1 MSPPCHACAPRNLL
15 LRRAKCSS
23 WNRFILSFFLSLL
36 SLLLAKSLSSRPR
49 GLVPDLFSPSTH
61 PPCVPYSLNPQS
73 QRARGA
79 SLSQLLLS
87 FVGLSQFAEEDNS
100 GRGGARPLTSAG
112 RKEGD
117 RSRQAGE
124 GRRRF
129 ARPQPATIRSSFPLL
144 GYPEFT
150 FLRRLILAPR
160 SPSFRINVLR
170 RRRHV
175 VLCGLDRDVWHRN
188 GSNRLAFSAAAATAL
203 VRSCRTYFDSIRLLA
218 GSCAHSSWRS
228 LFIAR
233 MA

>member
-1 MSPPCHACAPRNLL
+1 MRNALL
-15 LRRAKCSS
+15 GTVS
-23 WNRFILSFFLSLL
+23 FFLSFFLF
-36 SLLLAKSLSSRPR
+36 SLSCSRSHRQVGP
-49 GLVPDLFSPSTH
+49 GDLFRISSLPPLIPLAFLIPSIRNR
-61 PPCVPYSLNPQS
+61 S
-73 QRARGA
+73 ARGA